1 MATATLVADKSSSSL
16 ILSCPYDPDLVTALK
31 QTVPATE
38 RVFQKSYNGQR
49 NVWLID
55 AQYGEKVSNLCEQ
68 ILGGVIYRPAKNA
81 VTPTTEQ
88 RILEVRYLGI
98 TKDRGGNDRSAMG
111 YSGNSWSV
119 VFPEAVLRS
128 WFDAPAQPTDSATLY
143 QVLSVKQAATADEIK
158 TAYRRLAKQWH
169 PDVCKEIG
177 AEEQFKAI
185 NSAYQVL
192 CNPNTR
198 AKYDAGLALE
208 ASLGRKQQAVITDN
222 GYRSPL
228 RCGLI
233 IAEGQENLGRFVV
246 SKILA
251 WEDIT
256 NGFGQTL
263 VVSWIRNADT
273 WQEDWV

>member
-1 MATATLVADKSSSSL
+1 MITPTLVADKTSNSL
-16 ILSCPYDPDLVTALK
+16 VLSCDYDPNFVDMFRN
-31 QTVPATE
+31 TVPASD
-38 RVFQKSYNGQR
+38 RVFQKFYKGQR

-55 AQYGEKVSNLCEQ
+55 AQYGEAIASLCEEFF
-68 ILGGVIYRPAKNA
+68 GSVIYRPATGAA
-81 VTPTTEQ
+81 VAHTEQ
-88 RILEVRYLGI
+88 RILEVRYIGI

-111 YSGNSWSV
+111 NCNDSWSV

-169 PDVCKEIG
+169 PDVCKEVD
-177 AEEQFKAI
+177 AENQFKSI
-185 NSAYQVL
+185 NAAYQIL
-192 CNPNTR
+192 SDPNKR
-198 AKYDAGLALE
+198 MKYDAGLALE
-208 ASLGRKQQAVITDN
+208 ASLGRKQEATIINN

-233 IAEGQENLGRFVV
+233 IAEGKESLGRFVV

-273 WQEDWV
+273 WREDWV